1 MFDRL
6 ESLLS
11 GVRSIE
17 WPLYDRERWRT
28 VVDLSAR
35 GGMYRVGRQWMEV
48 SMSEAIELRLVI
60 DGAVLKGVRRWAQLE
75 NSTGGW
81 PADYEPTTEEL
92 TTAAREMLAECA
104 G

>member
-1 MFDRL
+1 
-6 ESLLS
+6 
-11 GVRSIE
+11 
-17 WPLYDRERWRT
+17 
-28 VVDLSAR
+28 
-35 GGMYRVGRQWMEV
+35 
-48 SMSEAIELRLVI
+48 MSEAIELRLVI

-75 NSTGGW
+75 NFTGGW